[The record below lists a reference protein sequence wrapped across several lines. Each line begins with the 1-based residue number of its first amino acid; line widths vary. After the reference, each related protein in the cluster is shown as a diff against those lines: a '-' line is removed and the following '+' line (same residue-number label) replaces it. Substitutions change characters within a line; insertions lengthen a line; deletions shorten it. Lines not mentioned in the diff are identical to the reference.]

1 MDHPESGRHRLLNWL
16 PLPVLLVTLL
26 ATGIAVYTIHRH
38 DEALA
43 SEQLNQY
50 HQTLTQRL
58 AERINGL
65 TRHGWLAASVSE
77 SNDPEL
83 RRKSLEALGE
93 EPGLLSAEFL
103 DTLPAPLAA
112 IDDRIVAT
120 SVMSDTQSDASRV
133 TVTRL
138 FIPASNNE
146 WLSLTVDPARWLQD
160 FIDPHVSAAIQL
172 TVHDLSQ
179 HEKVPL
185 VSFIP
190 EGELAPDRALRSI
203 IAFGNRQWMLTST
216 PSDALK
222 AGTSHI
228 FVTGLI
234 GGVLGIIAALVVV
247 ALTRQLRLARAQRER
262 SHRTN
267 VRLGQQLDNSDVE
280 KRILKQALGNSEL
293 RSRDLVELI
302 GGFVCELDDQLRIVY
317 ISPQVDSMLDLP
329 PAEMV
334 EKPFEQWVS
343 PPHRENFA
351 ATVQAARR
359 EKHMQ
364 RVDLDLLAGDDTLL
378 LTTLRV
384 KAVSDPLSG
393 CTGYRMTAQ
402 RSLP

>member
-16 PLPVLLVTLL
+16 PLAVLLLILL
-26 ATGIAVYTIHRH
+26 ATGSTVYTLHH
-38 DEALA
+38 HAEALA
-43 SEQLNQY
+43 SEQLRQH
-50 HQTLTQRL
+50 HQALTQRL

-65 TRHGWLAASVSE
+65 IRRGWLTTSVSE

-83 RRKSLEALGE
+83 RRKSLAALRE
-93 EPGLLSAEFL
+93 EPGLVSAELL
-103 DTLPAPLAA
+103 DTLPSPLAA
-112 IDDRIVAT
+112 IDDHIVAT
-120 SVMSDTQSDASRV
+120 SVLSDTQFDGSRV

-138 FIPASNNE
+138 FIPASTNE
-146 WLSLTVDPARWLQD
+146 WLSLTVDPEVWLRD
-160 FIDPHVSAAIQL
+160 LIDPHAAASIHL

-190 EGELAPDRALRSI
+190 EGELAPEEALRSVI
-203 IAFGNRQWMLTST
+203 NFGNRQWMLTST
-216 PSDALK
+216 PSNTLV

-228 FVTGLI
+228 FLTGLI
-234 GGVLGIIAALVVV
+234 GVIMAITVALVVV
-247 ALTRQLRLARAQRER
+247 ALTRQLRLAYAQRER

-280 KRILKQALGNSEL
+280 KRILKQALSNSEL

-302 GGFVCELDDQLRIVY
+302 GGFVCELDENLRIVY
-317 ISPQVDSMLDLP
+317 VSPQVDSMLDQP
-329 PAEMV
+329 PSEMV
-334 EKPFEQWVS
+334 EQPFERWVAHS
-343 PPHRENFA
+343 HRTNFA
-351 ATVQAARR
+351 ATVLAARQ

-364 RVDLDLLAGDDTLL
+364 RIDLDLLAGDNTLL